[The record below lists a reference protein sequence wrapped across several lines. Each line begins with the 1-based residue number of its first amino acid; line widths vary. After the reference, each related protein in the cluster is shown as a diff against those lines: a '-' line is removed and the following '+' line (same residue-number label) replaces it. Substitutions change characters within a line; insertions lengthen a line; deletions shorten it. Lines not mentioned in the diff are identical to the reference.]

1 MVRARAP
8 SPLIFSAAK
17 AAIVLDPQ
25 PAPTAGTPAPL
36 PHERRREPR
45 RQCPSEPLLRYVVR
59 PSLEA
64 RWGHALDV
72 SARGIG
78 FLAAEPLR
86 PGAVLALQLRGGT
99 PGASLVRVA
108 RVARCTPAGAGR
120 WHVGCSVS
128 PPFSGEEIA
137 SLL

>member
-1 MVRARAP
+1 MPERP
-8 SPLIFSAAK
+8 TTTDSPPRPGG
-17 AAIVLDPQ
+17 V
-25 PAPTAGTPAPL
+25 
-36 PHERRREPR
+36 ERRREPR
-45 RQCPSEPLLRYVVR
+45 HPCPQEPLLRYVVR

-86 PGAVLALQLRGGT
+86 PGTVLAIQLRDGA

-120 WHVGCSVS
+120 WHVGCTVS
-128 PPFSGEEIA
+128 PPFSGREIA